1 MKELIL
7 AAAGITA
14 LISSLSAL
22 AGPDW
27 AVIEKARAA
36 KKAGTHEA
44 QMRQPMTSDQAAMMK
59 ACQEIMQLNE
69 AVAAIPCRAPASKT
83 ACRDAVHCSCR
94 LAGHEPATSGHNRP
108 APIVANVAK
117 WI

>member
-36 KKAGTHEA
+36 KKAETHEA
-44 QMRQPMTSDQAAMMK
+44 QMRQPMTSDHAAMKK

-69 AVAAIPCRAPASKT
+69 AVAAIPWRRLHTRVRGIGCAPNDDEHG
-83 ACRDAVHCSCR
+83 AC
-94 LAGHEPATSGHNRP
+94 
-108 APIVANVAK
+108 
-117 WI
+117 